1 MRGSLLFAVF
11 LAYDVSVLGFA
22 SVCLHQRWLRQPSL
36 ALHAAARSGYDESFI
51 ASLCSNLSL
60 QPATEESLRN
70 QRVPENVLFAIDIGG
85 LEQRYNISF
94 YDAVTLSD
102 WSVLRRKQE
111 EEAERAR
118 YKQEEEAERARYKH
132 EEEAERARYTQE
144 KIDQRKHVLIFNE
157 ANGKY
162 EKMCF
167 SDQNSLQ
174 LFISDTRIRGLALV
188 DADDSS
194 TLEVVREWDRLVNGS
209 CYASPDKVLDA
220 VEVLV
225 RDLAKAEKAK
235 AEFGS
240 GRLLSEHLK
249 TKLSYI
255 GSDIRMKDSRG
266 KDIGD
271 IDTLF
276 VSEDH
281 LQVVLLERKHSG
293 SMNESSI
300 ANLLGQIHATR
311 EAFGQ
316 PGTNFS
322 MSIQQGVNYSTNATV
337 RSAVYF
343 NACPTGL
350 LRILRE
356 AGILVVL
363 DADQLF
369 ANSADNPAAGP

>member
-1 MRGSLLFAVF
+1 VAYVHNIESMRGLLLVSVF
-11 LAYDVSVLGFA
+11 LALSSVQGFH
-22 SVCLHQRWLRQPSL
+22 SVFLSQPWLRLPSH
-36 ALHAAARSGYDESFI
+36 ALHAVAKSVYDESFI
-51 ASLCSNLSL
+51 TSLCVNLTL
-60 QPATEESLRN
+60 QAATEECLRKH
-70 QRVPENVLFAIDIGG
+70 RVPENVLLALDSGG
-85 LEQRYNISF
+85 LVKHFDIPF

-118 YKQEEEAERARYKH
+118 RK
-132 EEEAERARYTQE
+132 QE

>member
-1 MRGSLLFAVF
+1 MAYVHNIESMRGLLLVSVF
-11 LAYDVSVLGFA
+11 LALSSVQGFH
-22 SVCLHQRWLRQPSL
+22 SVFLSQPWLRLPSH
-36 ALHAAARSGYDESFI
+36 ALHAVAKSVYDESFI
-51 ASLCSNLSL
+51 TSLCVNLTL
-60 QPATEESLRN
+60 QAATEECLRKH
-70 QRVPENVLFAIDIGG
+70 RVPENVLLALDSGG
-85 LEQRYNISF
+85 LVKHFDIPF

-118 YKQEEEAERARYKH
+118 RKQEEEAERARLK
-132 EEEAERARYTQE
+132 QE